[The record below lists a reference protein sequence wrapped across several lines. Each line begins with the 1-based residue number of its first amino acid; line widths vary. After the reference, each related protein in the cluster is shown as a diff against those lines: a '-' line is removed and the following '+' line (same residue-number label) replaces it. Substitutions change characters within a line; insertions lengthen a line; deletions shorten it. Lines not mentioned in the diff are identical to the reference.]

1 MKKDTHPDY
10 QMARISCACGAV
22 YNVRSTKAEQKLEIC
37 AACHPFFT
45 GKQRFIDTAGRVEK
59 FRQRYNTK
67 KEAPT
72 ESAPTEQEVTA

>member
-37 AACHPFFT
+37 ANCHPFFT

-67 KEAPT
+67 KEA
-72 ESAPTEQEVTA
+72 SA

>member
-10 QMARISCACGAV
+10 QLATISCACGAV
-22 YNVRSTKAEQKLEIC
+22 YNVRSTKTEQKIEIC

-67 KEAPT
+67 KPAAKEAA
-72 ESAPTEQEVTA
+72 EKEATA

>member
-10 QMARISCACGAV
+10 QMASISCACGAV
-22 YNVRSTKAEQKLEIC
+22 YNVRSTKTEQKIEIC

-67 KEAPT
+67 KPAEKPAAEKEA
-72 ESAPTEQEVTA
+72 TA